1 MNNYEVSGEPI
12 LLSFDI
18 FYFRLSQISC
28 GSETSYEENARD
40 QDGHL
45 MKSASVGMINLE
57 REAYDK
63 FNREKGYES
72 LPRNQSIQDSKD
84 HASKS
89 SKFGLSNIASKF
101 RKVRMR
107 KGKQS
112 KNTEKNEE
120 MERLNTITR
129 LCRQSLLVNLHS
141 NPNPGPSPAS
151 IQTAGDNGGSQTNM
165 SIVSAG
171 RTGGAVAV
179 GNAGF
184 FKAVD
189 KGVCRSSSLPDG
201 SSSNQ
206 NAPP

>member
-1 MNNYEVSGEPI
+1 MIKYDV
-12 LLSFDI
+12 

-28 GSETSYEENARD
+28 GSETSYEENAIGGNENARD
-40 QDGHL
+40 KDGLL

-72 LPRNQSIQDSKD
+72 LPRNQSIQDTKD

-107 KGKQS
+107 KGKS
-112 KNTEKNEE
+112 KNAEKNEE
-120 MERLNTITR
+120 MDKLNTITR

-141 NPNPGPSPAS
+141 NPNPGQSPAG
-151 IQTAGDNGGSQTNM
+151 IQTSEDNGGSQTNM

-184 FKAVD
+184 FTAVD
-189 KGVCRSSSLPDG
+189 RGVCRSSSLPDG
-201 SSSNQ
+201 SSSSQ